1 MARVDLNCDM
11 GESFG
16 RYELPVSEEVMRRIT
31 SANIACGFHAG
42 DPMVMARAVAQC
54 KEYGVAVG
62 AHPGFPDLLGFGRR
76 EMAITPQEAR
86 NYLLYQVGALR
97 AFCTGVGVELQHV
110 KPHGALYNMAAQ
122 DEQLAHGLID
132 GLLSLSPRPI
142 LVALSGSRFALLA
155 EDAGLRVCHEVF
167 ADRAYD
173 HNGFLV
179 PRSVDGAVIHDS
191 ETIARRALRMVE
203 EGEVETIDGDTV
215 KLQVDSICIHGDNP
229 TATAGVIS
237 LVNLFAEHGVEIVP
251 LQEVKR

>member
-1 MARVDLNCDM
+1 MARIDLNCDM
-11 GESFG
+11 GEGFG
-16 RYELPVSEEVMRRIT
+16 RYDILVSSEVMRRIT

-54 KEYGVAVG
+54 KKYGVAVG

-86 NYLLYQVGALR
+86 NYLLYQVGALQ
-97 AFCTGVGVELQHV
+97 AFCMSAGVKLQHV
-110 KPHGALYNMAAQ
+110 KPHGALYNMATQ
-122 DEQLAHGLID
+122 NEQLANGLID

-142 LVALSGSRFALLA
+142 LVALSGSRFAQLA
-155 EDAGLRVCHEVF
+155 EEAGLHVCHEAF

-173 HNGFLV
+173 RDGFLV

-191 ETIARRALRMVE
+191 EAIAQRALSMVE
-203 EGEVETIDGDTV
+203 RGEVETIDGGV
-215 KLQVDSICIHGDNP
+215 IRLQADSICIHGDNP

-237 LVNLFAEHGVEIVP
+237 LVELLTEQGIEIVP
-251 LQEVKR
+251 LQEVK

>member
-16 RYELPVSEEVMRRIT
+16 RYELPVSEKVMTRIT

-42 DPMVMARAVAQC
+42 DPMVMARTVAQC

-86 NYLLYQVGALR
+86 NYLLYQVGALQ
-97 AFCTGVGVELQHV
+97 AFCTSAGVKIQHV
-110 KPHGALYNMAAQ
+110 KPHGALYNMATQ
-122 DEQLAHGLID
+122 NEQLAHGLID

-142 LVALSGSRFALLA
+142 LVALSGSRFAQLA
-155 EDAGLRVCHEVF
+155 EAAGLRVCHEVF

-173 HNGFLV
+173 HDGFLV
-179 PRSVDGAVIHDS
+179 SRSVDGAVINDS
-191 ETIARRALRMVE
+191 EAIAQRALRMVE
-203 EGEVETIDGDTV
+203 RGEVETIDGDV
-215 KLQVDSICIHGDNP
+215 IRLQADSICIHGDNP

-237 LVNLFAEHGVEIVP
+237 LVELFAEQGIEIVP
-251 LQEVKR
+251 LQEVK